1 MNRLAERTAPYNVF
15 KLYEGLNHW
24 CSCGAIDL
32 DTRDFVGHVKDHHN
46 GKIMKGSQLNRP
58 PWLDNIRYIND
69 TVEETFCFTE
79 MDLDEEMLNNH
90 LT

>member
-46 GKIMKGSQLNRP
+46 GKIMKGS
-58 PWLDNIRYIND
+58 YIND
-69 TVEETFCFTE
+69 AVEETFCFTE
-79 MDLDEEMLNNH
+79 MDLDEDMLNNH